1 MSKAWSSFKG
11 ERSTNLK
18 LLTQNR
24 AAVDQ
29 EVIGHVTP
37 LKNMGFILS
46 KVKFQFCSFRKLF
59 AGHKKL
65 SESQGFF
72 VASSLKSLSVVLT
85 AIPAQKA
92 GLALAPLMHVV
103 LELGVL
109 AGEERVASFLSLQ
122 HKVIATVPKLC
133 PANHK

>member
-1 MSKAWSSFKG
+1 MFTKAITSNKD
-11 ERSTNLK
+11 
-18 LLTQNR
+18 R
-24 AAVDQ
+24 AVVDQ

-37 LKNMGFILS
+37 LKNMGVFLS
-46 KVKFQFCSFRKLF
+46 KVKLQFCSFRKLF
-59 AGHKKL
+59 AGHKRLSKKL
-65 SESQGFF
+65 FVVVV
-72 VASSLKSLSVVLT
+72 VASSLKSLSVVVM
-85 AIPAQKA
+85 AIPSEK
-92 GLALAPLMHVV
+92 GSLALAHLMHLI